1 MSVLTFNRGILHA
14 TVVYVSIHLM
24 QSVAF
29 SVNSC
34 QQLEGYA
41 LYKLSTTT
49 TTTYQSAG
57 YAKPNRSSNKSTHL
71 PWWTENSASKP
82 LFSVL
87 VDG

>member
-14 TVVYVSIHLM
+14 TVVCVSIHLM

-29 SVNSC
+29 SVNSR

-41 LYKLSTTT
+41 LYKLST

-57 YAKPNRSSNKSTHL
+57 YAKPNRSS
-71 PWWTENSASKP
+71 
-82 LFSVL
+82 
-87 VDG
+87 

>member
-1 MSVLTFNRGILHA
+1 
-14 TVVYVSIHLM
+14 M

-41 LYKLSTTT
+41 LYKSII

-57 YAKPNRSSNKSTHL
+57 YAKPQSIK
-71 PWWTENSASKP
+71 
-82 LFSVL
+82 
-87 VDG
+87 

>member
-1 MSVLTFNRGILHA
+1 MSVLTFSRGILHA

-34 QQLEGYA
+34 QQLEAYT

-57 YAKPNRSSNKSTHL
+57 YAKPQSIK
-71 PWWTENSASKP
+71 
-82 LFSVL
+82 
-87 VDG
+87 

>member
-14 TVVYVSIHLM
+14 TVVYISIHLM

-41 LYKLSTTT
+41 LYKSII

-57 YAKPNRSSNKSTHL
+57 YAKPQSIK
-71 PWWTENSASKP
+71 
-82 LFSVL
+82 
-87 VDG
+87 

>member
-1 MSVLTFNRGILHA
+1 MSVLKFNRGILHA
-14 TVVYVSIHLM
+14 TVVYISIHLM

-49 TTTYQSAG
+49 TTNTTTYQSAG
-57 YAKPNRSSNKSTHL
+57 YAKPQSIK
-71 PWWTENSASKP
+71 
-82 LFSVL
+82 
-87 VDG
+87 